1 MFTISGSFFT
11 IGNLLSLLRILM
23 TVPAV
28 YLLLQNQRLYALVV
42 CVVAAISDYLDGA
55 VSRATDTVSEWGR
68 ILDPVADKVFVAGVV
83 VTLLY
88 LSLLPLW
95 FVSIVLLRDVLIIA
109 GSFIM
114 RRRTDTTAPS
124 MLTGKIAV
132 TAIAITGLV
141 SIMDVGDYLITFM
154 VVTTMLMALS
164 LWDYSR
170 RFYGTIR

>member
-1 MFTISGSFFT
+1 
-11 IGNLLSLLRILM
+11 
-23 TVPAV
+23 
-28 YLLLQNQRLYALVV
+28 
-42 CVVAAISDYLDGA
+42 
-55 VSRATDTVSEWGR
+55 
-68 ILDPVADKVFVAGVV
+68 
-83 VTLLY
+83 
-88 LSLLPLW
+88 
-95 FVSIVLLRDVLIIA
+95 
-109 GSFIM
+109 M